1 MKIHH
6 FHHNIFYFLVYASY
20 VLYVLSL
27 LKFVPGLDKYSL
39 KIHYGLIVYISLFLL
54 YEFNPFRKTVFTD
67 FHKEIVFHSGLI
79 LFGTTALAT
88 YFFSYVRTHKQ
99 HIEKEIEKL

>member
-1 MKIHH
+1 MNNQKL
-6 FHHNIFYFLVYASY
+6 HHNLFYFLVYASY

-27 LKFVPGLDKYSL
+27 LKLVPGLDKYSL

-54 YEFNPFRKTVFTD
+54 YEFNPFRKTVFTN

-88 YFFSYVRTHKQ
+88 YFFSYVRTHKKK
-99 HIEKEIEKL
+99 IEQEIEKL